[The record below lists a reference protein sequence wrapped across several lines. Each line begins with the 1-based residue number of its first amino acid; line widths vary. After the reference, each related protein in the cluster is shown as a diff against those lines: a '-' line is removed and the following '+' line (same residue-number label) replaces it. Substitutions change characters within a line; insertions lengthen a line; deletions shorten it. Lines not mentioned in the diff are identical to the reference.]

1 MRINA
6 LVLAA
11 ALLAAAPAFA
21 QTDPAGHAP
30 AVTGGQEPQAAP
42 PTTEAPTTEEATAE
56 NDQNRRIC
64 RTVQRTE
71 SRLRTRRERICGT
84 QAEWDIMNREARD
97 TVNGLGGPPP
107 SSN

>member
-1 MRINA
+1 MRISA
-6 LVLAA
+6 LVFAA

-21 QTDPAGHAP
+21 QTDPAPQGP
-30 AVTGGQEPQAAP
+30 AVTGGQEPQAETPAP
-42 PTTEAPTTEEATAE
+42 DTAAAEEATAE
-56 NDQNRRIC
+56 NDANRRIC

-97 TVNGLGGPPP
+97 TAQSLGRAPPP
-107 SSN
+107 SN